1 MKKLQF
7 LFLFLLLLPLFVFV
21 TGGRRPGNAQMESFA
36 QEEYVPNEVLVRF
49 KKDVGKILIQQGIE
63 LVQGKIITYGKREI
77 SMLE

>member
-1 MKKLQF
+1 
-7 LFLFLLLLPLFVFV
+7 
-21 TGGRRPGNAQMESFA
+21 
-36 QEEYVPNEVLVRF
+36 VPNEVLVRF